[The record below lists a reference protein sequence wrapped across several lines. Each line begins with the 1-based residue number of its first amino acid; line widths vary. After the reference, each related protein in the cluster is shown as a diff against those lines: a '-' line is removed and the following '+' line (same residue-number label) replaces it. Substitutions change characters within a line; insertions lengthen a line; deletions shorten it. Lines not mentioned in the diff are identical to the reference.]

1 MINVPMIPFN
11 GQAILR
17 ATCFILFISSTHFSV
32 FGQEEDFNFKN
43 AADYNNYIMKEM
55 VVAVQKNFEYIS
67 FNVHP
72 PTGQASSED
81 FELMETR
88 RKEVTQQIVQSKEKI
103 KRMPPLDGDTRL
115 RDEAVESLTEYQ
127 HAFELDYK
135 DIIGLK
141 KKSKDSYEAM
151 EAYWKAED
159 KAEAKVNKATS
170 RLRKAQQAYA
180 RKNNMTVVEGKSDS
194 VLDQKMMKIT
204 AVNTYWREIYLPF
217 FKISKEY
224 DLLWDILSKE
234 KVDLIN
240 RQRSQVIK
248 TVSDILPSLKA
259 KAGFNGDVEFRDQ
272 TINLIEYYQRVAEK
286 DFAKITE
293 VLSKKPTQEEIDL
306 INSIINRC
314 NADHERLVYN
324 WNIASKDLFKK
335 NVDKE

>member
-1 MINVPMIPFN
+1 MIQFN
-11 GQAILR
+11 GLAILR
-17 ATCFILFISSTHFSV
+17 ATCFIAFIISNHFSV

-67 FNVHP
+67 FNVHL
-72 PTGQASSED
+72 PTGQAGSEE

-88 RKEVTQQIVQSKEKI
+88 RKEVMQQILQSKEKI
-103 KRMPPLDGDTRL
+103 KRMPPLNDDTRL

-141 KKSKDSYEAM
+141 KKSRDSYEAM
-151 EAYWKAED
+151 EVYWKAED
-159 KAEAKVNKATS
+159 KAEAKVNKATT

-180 RKNNMTVVEGKSDS
+180 SKNNMTIADGRSDTL
-194 VLDQKMMKIT
+194 LDQKMAKIT
-204 AVNTYWREIYLPF
+204 AVNNYWREIYLPF
-217 FKISKEY
+217 FKVSKEY
-224 DLLWDILSKE
+224 DLLWDVLSKE
-234 KVDLIN
+234 KVDPIN

-286 DFAKITE
+286 DFAKIIE
-293 VLSKKPTQEEIDL
+293 VLSKKPTQEEINL
-306 INSIINRC
+306 INSIINTC